1 MNDSLVLLLVAAAA
15 LWLWRSR
22 SSDAGTGTAKDGTQ
36 AERPN
41 ISIGRVGSDYI
52 LEPGLAGLNASGSRT
67 GGVGAAAGADA
78 VGGSLRYTGPENNPR
93 TANQPA

>member
-22 SSDAGTGTAKDGTQ
+22 STDSGTAKDGTQ